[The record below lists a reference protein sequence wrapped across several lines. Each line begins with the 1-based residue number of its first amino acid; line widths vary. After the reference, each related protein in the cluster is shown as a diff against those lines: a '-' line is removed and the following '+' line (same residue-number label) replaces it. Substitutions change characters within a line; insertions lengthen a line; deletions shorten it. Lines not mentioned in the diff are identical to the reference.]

1 MLVSNVLIYD
11 DDKIN
16 FQEQMLLYFLATN
29 AIILLSYFIYILL
42 NKKTPLS
49 KIFNFNFHSSL
60 KKPFII

>member
-42 NKKTPLS
+42 N
-49 KIFNFNFHSSL
+49 I
-60 KKPFII
+60 